1 MKPLKVSWFV
11 DGDVSV
17 DSHEDDDIDGAG
29 HEGVDDG
36 HLQMSL
42 VEGNG
47 VGFPLES
54 MRNILEGRY
63 GSDEDTE
70 VRHGETQEVHVH
82 HTFSNNQIRMRKF
95 ELEIQLVFL
104 IKVERKI
111 LFLIGMFFIID
122 LN

>member
-1 MKPLKVSWFV
+1 MEPLKVSWFV

-47 VGFPLES
+47 VRSALES
-54 MRNILEGRY
+54 MRNILEGRN
-63 GSDEDTE
+63 GSDEDAE
-70 VRHGETQEVHVH
+70 VGHGEPQEVHVH
-82 HTFSNNQIRMRKF
+82 HTFRRTK
-95 ELEIQLVFL
+95 LE
-104 IKVERKI
+104 
-111 LFLIGMFFIID
+111 
-122 LN
+122 